1 MPEEGSIFF
10 SLLVIHIVAGFAA
23 LLASIGAVTT
33 QWLRTAHRWHVLAG
47 QVFFWGMVVI
57 FLTALPLSWMTESLF
72 LFLVSIF
79 SGYLAWSGY
88 RYAKRRRGP
97 VASYDRFVAVLMM
110 VTGAAMILLGGIMIV
125 SGDLDGITLLV
136 FGALGLSLSWLDL
149 DAFRKGEYTGK
160 QRIASHLGM
169 MLGATIAAVTAFVVT
184 NFTFQPGFV
193 LWIAP
198 TAVIVPLIVYW
209 TRRVQA

>member
-1 MPEEGSIFF
+1 MPEEGSIFL
-10 SLLVIHIVAGFAA
+10 SLLVVHITAGFAA
-23 LLASIGAVTT
+23 LSAAIGAVAT

-97 VASYDRFVAVLMM
+97 VASYDRLASVLM
-110 VTGAAMILLGGIMIV
+110 VVAGAAMILVGGIMLV
-125 SGDLDGITLLV
+125 GGDMDGITLLV

-198 TAVIVPLIVYW
+198 TVVIVPLIVYW